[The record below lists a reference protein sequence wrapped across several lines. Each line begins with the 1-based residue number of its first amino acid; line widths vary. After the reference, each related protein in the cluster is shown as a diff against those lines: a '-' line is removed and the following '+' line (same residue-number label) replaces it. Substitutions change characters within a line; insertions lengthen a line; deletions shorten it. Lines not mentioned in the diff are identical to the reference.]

1 MNAGEWLELSSTL
14 FPFHS
19 LMQLLALL
27 LRSAAAASVVSS
39 ADLCS
44 THDLTLMEPSAS
56 HPARG
61 QSTPLLGD
69 ETVRVVVAVKHRNVA
84 ALEALFWAVS
94 DPASA
99 QYGDH
104 LSLLELT
111 RRFGPSGE
119 ALSEVSRWVHGC
131 GGSAVRLH
139 PATPGSEFVAVTG
152 PAADVGRLLNC
163 RMVRIA
169 AATQGGKQGGRAAT
183 ACEGGRY
190 ALPASIAKHVDFVA
204 GAVYR
209 RHRVRSLI
217 NQMESVSTA
226 PSMEEPMGSPMKKPM
241 GSPMGEPMVEAG
253 AETTPGKLRAM
264 YGVNASVA
272 ASPLTSQA
280 TAQFYT
286 GRAENNFSPADLDK
300 FNALYVL
307 RERDDGERS

>member
-1 MNAGEWLELSSTL
+1 
-14 FPFHS
+14 
-19 LMQLLALL
+19 MQLLALL

-56 HPARG
+56 QPARG

-183 ACEGGRY
+183 ACEGGHY

-217 NQMESVSTA
+217 NQMEESVSTA
-226 PSMEEPMGSPMKKPM
+226 PSV
-241 GSPMGEPMVEAG
+241 GSPMGEPMGEAG

>member
-56 HPARG
+56 QPARG

-139 PATPGSEFVAVTG
+139 PATPGSEFVAVAG
-152 PAADVGRLLNC
+152 PAEDVGRLLNC

-217 NQMESVSTA
+217 NQMEESVSTAPSTA
-226 PSMEEPMGSPMKKPM
+226 PSMEEPMGE
-241 GSPMGEPMVEAG
+241 PMGEVG

-307 RERDDGERS
+307 RERDDGKRS